1 MPRDHLTSSESE
13 AYLERRLSGMPL
25 LAASD
30 HLAECE
36 ACRAALRQLLGTRS
50 ASFRHAMDDS
60 VSYEDLANWVDDKL
74 DPLAR
79 REVAGKILQS
89 APARRELA
97 DLLQFRERMR
107 GEPSI
112 DFSADPSSRGKVV
125 TLARWALPLAAVVLL
140 SLSARWW
147 FVQSGSTI
155 SSRELQALTP
165 ELQASI
171 LKTLR
176 NGKIDIPP
184 AVRELR
190 GQNETLAG
198 AESPN
203 SFKVSHPLATVVR
216 ETAPHFQWESFPDA
230 TDYQINIVDA
240 TSGELIFKNRI
251 AGAVTNWNASKALEP
266 GKTYSWEIEALQ
278 GDALLAKTPSPPQP
292 EARFR
297 ILSESESADLQRIER
312 SSASPLVVGLAQ
324 VRFGLL
330 DEATDNLE
338 KFARQNPNSKIALQL
353 LEQLRRERLR

>member
-1 MPRDHLTSSESE
+1 MPRDHLTSIENE
-13 AYLERRLSGMPL
+13 AYLERRLSGVQL

-36 ACRAALRQLLGTRS
+36 ACRSALLQLLGTRS
-50 ASFRHAMDDS
+50 ATFTHPMDDS
-60 VSYEDLANWVDDKL
+60 VSYEELANWVDDKL

-79 REVAGKILQS
+79 REVAGKILES

-97 DLLQFRERMR
+97 DLLRFREQMR
-107 GEPSI
+107 AEPAI
-112 DFSADPSSRGKVV
+112 DFSADPSSRGKIV

-147 FVQSGSTI
+147 FANSGSNI
-155 SSRELQALTP
+155 SSRDLQALTP

-176 NGKIDIPP
+176 DGKIDIPP

-190 GQNETLAG
+190 GRNETLAG
-198 AESPN
+198 TESPN
-203 SFKVSHPLATVVR
+203 NFKVSHPLATVVR
-216 ETAPHFQWESFPDA
+216 ETTPHFQWESFPGA
-230 TDYQINIVDA
+230 TDYQINIVEA
-240 TSGELIFKNRI
+240 ASGELILNTRI
-251 AGAVTNWNASKALEP
+251 AGTATNWNANKALEA
-266 GKTYSWEIEALQ
+266 GKTYAWEIEALR
-278 GDALLAKTPSPPQP
+278 GDTLLAKTPSPPQP

-297 ILSESESADLQRIER
+297 ILSESETADLKEIEQ
-312 SSASPLVVGLAQ
+312 SSASPLVIALAQ

-338 KFARQNPNSKIALQL
+338 KFVRQNLNSKIALQL
-353 LEQLRRERLR
+353 LEQLRRERQR